1 MISLKRKL
9 TPRGVLIPLAVV
21 GAIVTALY
29 PIAIHPYLHI
39 EQYQKSQKV
48 NRSGVNR
55 QAVQPGGMRVWSDP
69 FEPRTS

>member
-1 MISLKRKL
+1 MIPLKTKPS
-9 TPRGVLIPLAVV
+9 PRGVLMPLAIV
-21 GAIVTALY
+21 GAIIAALY

-69 FEPRTS
+69 FEPRN